1 MFAVSLA
8 SIMVIFVVGLAS
20 VLMEG
25 WRFWPPPSR
34 ASAQYHLFW
43 WSFRVYFVGLI
54 LLSVADF
61 ARLEEGTSWWRFG
74 LGIPLLLS
82 GFGLAIYG
90 TGKLGWE
97 NAHGAQEGLKTDGM
111 YRWSRNPIY
120 VVTIPGLLG
129 LGLLVHSLRLYALL
143 ATWAVLYFAAPFL
156 EEPWLEERYGEAYRD
171 YRRRVPRFLGWPRRA
186 RRRGG
191 PSE

>member
-1 MFAVSLA
+1 MSTAIFAVSLA
-8 SIMVIFVVGLAS
+8 SISVIVVLGLAS
-20 VLMEG
+20 VLREG

-34 ASAQYHLFW
+34 SSAPYHLFW

-61 ARLEEGTSWWRFG
+61 ARLEEGTSWWRLG

-90 TGKLGWE
+90 TGQLGWE
-97 NAHGAQEGLKTDGM
+97 NAHGVQEGLKTDGM

-143 ATWAVLYFAAPFL
+143 AIWAVLYFAAPFL

-171 YRRRVPRFLGWPRRA
+171 YRRRVPRFLGWPRR
-186 RRRGG
+186 
-191 PSE
+191 